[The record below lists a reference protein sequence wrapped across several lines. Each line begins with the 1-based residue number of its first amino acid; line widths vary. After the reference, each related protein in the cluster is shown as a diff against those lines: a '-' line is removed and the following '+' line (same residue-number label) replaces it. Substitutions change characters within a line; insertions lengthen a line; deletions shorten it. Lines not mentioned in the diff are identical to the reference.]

1 MLSFANFVEQMSPI
15 NVIIMGEQLNVKQRQ
30 SISETP
36 AIVSLLSTTMVF
48 GRPLEVTLSE
58 LAMSASSLGMQARAK
73 SSQAELDEL
82 REVDT
87 A

>member
-1 MLSFANFVEQMSPI
+1 MEYPFVPLHLRVGSD
-15 NVIIMGEQLNVKQRQ
+15 
-30 SISETP
+30 
-36 AIVSLLSTTMVF
+36 IVSLLSTTMVF
-48 GRPLEVTLSE
+48 GSPLEVTLSE